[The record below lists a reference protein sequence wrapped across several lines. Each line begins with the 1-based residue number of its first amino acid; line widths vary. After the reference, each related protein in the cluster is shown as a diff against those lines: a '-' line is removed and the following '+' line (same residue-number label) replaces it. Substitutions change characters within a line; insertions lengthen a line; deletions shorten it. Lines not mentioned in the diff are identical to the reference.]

1 MKIVSLNVRGISNLK
16 KRRTIF
22 TWCRRKNADVIFLQ
36 ETHSFLASEKQWK
49 NEWGGKML
57 FSYGSPNSCGTATL
71 ISNKAN
77 LTKLNEIKEKLELL
91 YEEKTNGIIVR
102 ARARWHEHGERGT
115 TEYFLNLEKRNHVK
129 KHIRNFSISGV
140 ITTDPYRILS
150 EQKKFYQNLYQTK
163 ATDSDCVKSFPN
175 DLNIPQLSEEQ
186 KQSCEGGI
194 TAEECSDI
202 LETFQNNKSPGNDG
216 IPIEFY
222 KKCWNLICKPFIN
235 CDSRLCV
242 KALLL

>member
-1 MKIVSLNVRGISNLK
+1 MFQQEYEEATRLFENNPNDSN
-16 KRRTIF
+16 RSR
-22 TWCRRKNADVIFLQ
+22 
-36 ETHSFLASEKQWK
+36 
-49 NEWGGKML
+49 
-57 FSYGSPNSCGTATL
+57 
-71 ISNKAN
+71 
-77 LTKLNEIKEKLELL
+77 LNEIKEKLELL

-102 ARARWHEHGERGT
+102 ARARWHEHGERST

-129 KHIRNFSISGV
+129 KHIRNLSISGV

-194 TAEECSDI
+194 TAEECSEI

-222 KKCWNLICKPFIN
+222 KKCWNLNCKPFIN
-235 CDSRLCV
+235 CVNESFKKEEMSNSQRQAVITLIE
-242 KALLL
+242 KKR